1 MMSEPISQPQG
12 PFELCSR
19 ALDGLPI
26 VAHFL
31 ARMRV
36 GALLERYLPDDD
48 ARLRVTPARAVGV
61 VVANV
66 CLGREPLYGLGEWAG
81 RFEPGPLGLAAD
93 QGAALNDDRA
103 GRALG
108 RLFDADRASLLTE
121 LMLGVIAEFS
131 LDLSQLHNDSTSI
144 TFSGAYAQADGRAR
158 GGKPTPE
165 ITFGHNKDHRPDLKQ
180 LLWVLTVTADE
191 AVPIAY
197 RTAPGNTT
205 DDQTHVA
212 TWDGLV
218 ALRGGDPDFLY
229 VADSKLCTRE
239 AMGHIA
245 ARGGRFVTVLPRSRK
260 EDAFFR
266 DWAQTHAPDWVEAA
280 RRPARRQ
287 GDPDHVW
294 STVRSPICSA
304 EGHRIVW
311 VHSSDKH
318 ARDADAR
325 QARIEKAIKAL
336 QALSARVAS
345 PKSRLRTRVAVEQAA
360 SATLADT
367 GAARWVRCIVT
378 ETTEERFRQEK
389 RGRPGTGT
397 RYRKLTKTRFS
408 LSWQI
413 DAEKVA
419 YDARTDG
426 CFPLISNDTTPTDA
440 ELLAAYRYQPNL
452 EKRHAQLKG
461 VQLVAPVLLKDPARI
476 EGLLCCYF
484 IALLCHALIE
494 REIRHAMTKH
504 AIDQLALYHEQR
516 PCHAPTAARV
526 LEQFTGLSRHHLLHQ
541 GRVIQTFDPALT
553 PLQRHTLDLLSV
565 PHSAY
570 TTAIAT

>member
-1 MMSEPISQPQG
+1 MGETISHPQG
-12 PFELCSR
+12 PFELSSR

-31 ARMRV
+31 DRMRV
-36 GALLERYLPDDD
+36 GELLERYLPDDD
-48 ARLRVTPARAVGV
+48 ARLRVSTARALGV
-61 VVANV
+61 VIRNLCVR
-66 CLGREPLYGLGEWAG
+66 REPLYGLGEWAQ
-81 RFEPGPLGLAAD
+81 RFEPGVLGLDGERA
-93 QGAALNDDRA
+93 AALNDDRA
-103 GRALG
+103 GRALA
-108 RLFDADRASLLTE
+108 RLFDADRATLLTE
-121 LMLGVIAEFS
+121 LMLGVVAEFA

-180 LLWVLTVTADE
+180 LVWILTVTADE

-205 DDQTHVA
+205 DDQTHVQ
-212 TWDGLV
+212 TWDGL
-218 ALRGGDPDFLY
+218 ARLCGRTDFLY

-239 AMGHIA
+239 AMGHIS
-245 ARGGRFVTVLPRSRK
+245 ARGGRLVCVMPRSRK

-266 DWAQTHAPDWVEAA
+266 DWAQTHTPDWVEAE
-280 RRPARRQ
+280 RQPPRRQ
-287 GDPDHVW
+287 ADPDRVW
-294 STVRSPICSA
+294 STFPSPICSA

-311 VHSSDKH
+311 VHSTDKH

-325 QARIEKAIKAL
+325 QARIEKAVKAL
-336 QALSARVAS
+336 EGLSVRLAS
-345 PKSRLRTRVAVEQAA
+345 PKSRLRTRVAVERAA
-360 SATLADT
+360 SAILDHA
-367 GAARWVRCIVT
+367 GAVRWVRHAIC
-378 ETTEERFRQEK
+378 ETVEESFRQEK
-389 RGRPGTGT
+389 RGRPGAAT
-397 RYRKLTKTRFS
+397 RYRKLTKTRYR
-408 LSWQI
+408 LTWEI
-413 DAEKVA
+413 DAEAVA

-484 IALLCHALIE
+484 LALLCHALIE
-494 REIRHAMTKH
+494 RQIRRAMTEH
-504 AIDQLALYHEQR
+504 AIGELALYHEQR
-516 PCHAPTAARV
+516 PCQAPTAARV
-526 LEQFTGLSRHHLLHQ
+526 LEQFTGLGRHHLIHN
-541 GRVIQTFDPALT
+541 GRVIQTFDPELT
-553 PLQRHTLDLLSV
+553 PLQRQTLDLLDV
-565 PHSAY
+565 PHAAY
-570 TTAIAT
+570 TTAAVG